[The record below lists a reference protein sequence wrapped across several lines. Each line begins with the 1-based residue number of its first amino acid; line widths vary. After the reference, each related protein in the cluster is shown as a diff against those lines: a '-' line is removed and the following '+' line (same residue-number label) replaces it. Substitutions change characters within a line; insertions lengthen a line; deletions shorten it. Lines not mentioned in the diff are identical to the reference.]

1 MATQPQT
8 FAERLRG
15 LMSLALFGAG
25 LVCTAMAIG
34 EVLIIWRGG
43 WPNGTAAQRIAII
56 GWALLGAMAGMGAV
70 IISLAIGGPVGRY
83 RASASKDG
91 ISFEAEDHDAQ
102 PVVTTTTTTAVA
114 TPTATTTEVQ

>member
-1 MATQPQT
+1 MKPQPQT

-25 LVCTAMAIG
+25 LVCTAMAVG

-43 WPNGTAAQRIAII
+43 WPAGTEAQRIAII

-83 RASASKDG
+83 RASAGKDG
-91 ISFEAEDHDAQ
+91 ISFEAEDHDDTHPA
-102 PVVTTTTTTAVA
+102 VTTTTTTEVK
-114 TPTATTTEVQ
+114 PTGGA

>member
-1 MATQPQT
+1 MKPQPLT

-25 LVCTAMAIG
+25 LVCTAMAVG

-43 WPNGTAAQRIAII
+43 WPNGTEAQRIAII

-70 IISLAIGGPVGRY
+70 IISLAIGGPVGRFKANAG
-83 RASASKDG
+83 RDG
-91 ISFEAEDHDAQ
+91 VGFEAEDRDDTQ

-114 TPTATTTEVQ
+114 TPTPGATQ